1 MLRSLYIQNYALI
14 EKLDISFSS
23 GFSVITGETGAGK
36 SIILGAIGLLLGQRA
51 DVKAIRVGASKCII
65 EARFDISAYGMQPF
79 FEENELEYEEECIL
93 RREVSASG
101 KSRAFINDTPASLA
115 QMKELGEQL
124 IDVHSQHQNLLLNK
138 EGFQLNVLDILSH
151 NEEALSAYQ
160 HIFGA
165 WKQAQQ
171 DLEAL
176 VARAN
181 QDKSDEDYIRFQLE
195 QLEEAHLSAG
205 EQEELEQEADTLS
218 HAEEI
223 KAGLY
228 RVGQT
233 LYSDEGGLLSGL
245 KECLNTMLGLQ
256 RVYPVAGELAE
267 RMESTYIELKDI
279 SQEVSGKE
287 DEIEFNPER
296 LDEVNER
303 LNLIYTLQQKHRVST
318 VGELLALTDEYAA
331 KLSAITSSDEH
342 IEELKARCDALYNKV
357 KKQAAVLTKARTAAA
372 REVEK
377 QMAARL
383 VPLGMPNVRF
393 QVEIGARKE
402 PGIHGADTV
411 NFLFSANKNG
421 ALQSVSSV
429 ASGGEIARV
438 MLSIKAMIAG
448 AVKLPT
454 IVFDEIDT
462 GVSGEIA
469 DRMADIMQEMGE
481 QDRQVISITHLPQ
494 IAARGCAHYKVYKQ
508 DNETET
514 NSHIRRLTDD
524 ERVEE
529 IAHMLSGAK
538 LTEAAL
544 NNARA
549 LLEVSNSKYPYMVD
563 NSEMIFGVR
572 AVIEAIQAGK
582 EIDKILVKKDIQS
595 DLSKELFAVLK
606 GTLIPVQ
613 RVPVERINRVTRK
626 NHQGVIA
633 FISSVTYQKTEDL
646 VPFLF
651 EQGKNP
657 LFVML
662 DGITDVRN
670 FGAIARTCEC
680 AAVDAVIIPAR
691 NSVSVNADAM
701 KTSAGALH
709 TLPVCRE
716 HSLKETLQFLK
727 NSGFHIVAATEK
739 GDYDYTKADYTGPM
753 CIIMG
758 AEDKGVSY
766 DNLALCDEWVK
777 IPMLGTIESLNVSVA
792 AGILIYE
799 AVKQRTN

>member
-65 EARFDISAYGMQPF
+65 EARFDISAYSMQLF

-115 QMKELGEQL
+115 QMKELGELL

-160 HIFGA
+160 NIFGE
-165 WKQAQQ
+165 WKEAQQ

-176 VARAN
+176 VACAN

-195 QLEEAHLSAG
+195 QLEEAHLSVG

-296 LDEVNER
+296 LEEVNER
-303 LNLIYTLQQKHRVST
+303 LNLIYTLQQKHRVAT
-318 VGELLALTDEYAA
+318 VGELLTLTDEYTA
-331 KLSAITSSDEH
+331 KLSAITSSDER

-357 KKQAAVLTKARTAAA
+357 KKQAVVLTKARIAAA
-372 REVEK
+372 CEVEK

-383 VPLGMPNVRF
+383 IPLGMPNVRF
-393 QVEIGARKE
+393 QVEIGVRKE

-421 ALQSVSSV
+421 ALQSISSV

-494 IAARGCAHYKVYKQ
+494 IAARGRAHYKVYKQ

-549 LLEVSNSKYPYMVD
+549 LMEVANSK
-563 NSEMIFGVR
+563 
-572 AVIEAIQAGK
+572 
-582 EIDKILVKKDIQS
+582 
-595 DLSKELFAVLK
+595 
-606 GTLIPVQ
+606 
-613 RVPVERINRVTRK
+613 
-626 NHQGVIA
+626 
-633 FISSVTYQKTEDL
+633 
-646 VPFLF
+646 
-651 EQGKNP
+651 
-657 LFVML
+657 
-662 DGITDVRN
+662 
-670 FGAIARTCEC
+670 
-680 AAVDAVIIPAR
+680 
-691 NSVSVNADAM
+691 
-701 KTSAGALH
+701 
-709 TLPVCRE
+709 
-716 HSLKETLQFLK
+716 
-727 NSGFHIVAATEK
+727 
-739 GDYDYTKADYTGPM
+739 
-753 CIIMG
+753 
-758 AEDKGVSY
+758 
-766 DNLALCDEWVK
+766 
-777 IPMLGTIESLNVSVA
+777 
-792 AGILIYE
+792 
-799 AVKQRTN
+799 